1 METSFSLRLFYEKLV
16 KDFYFTLITTTI
28 NNAAQKEEQKKADK
42 KEIELAN
49 DTQINEIKMLAD
61 CIIVIEKISK
71 LKINFPII
79 YDKSLN
85 YLKEIK
91 AYFSK
96 KNKKDEFPDEIN
108 EHNIY
113 RGYGFLW
120 GINFLSM
127 KAKLE
132 DISLFNYKN
141 YENFAKFLEVYGNSK
156 NLSKNYNKNFKNSQ
170 EEFKD
175 KEINVKSVSGWI
187 EKLDNKKL
195 IPMTKKPKK
204 KIKKIKKQN
213 CDEDI
218 KVENEIINKEDNE
231 KENNN
236 TKEAPQ
242 NQTELNQNNI
252 NNIQISSNNNN
263 IIEISNNNAQQK
275 SEIQEDLDMN
285 NKENKINNN
294 DEKINTDEIGK
305 IDNLKIDSEI
315 TKEESSDKSQK
326 EESDMTNVQKNNN
339 IIISNEIIDKD
350 APKVKK
356 DTENKDSGQIQELY
370 KIIDKL
376 TQEVRSNHKEL
387 TERIN
392 RLEENQLL
400 LYNQISLYQ
409 SSRDI
414 FKSIYYYY
422 FKYLDFAEAH
432 LTMFDKLK
440 KIISFLQETDENK
453 SNSNTENVLTKEKK
467 ITLIKYFKFHFFISR
482 LCNKIIHRNFN
493 ENKKKIIEEKKLEG
507 LLPLIQNLDFIQ
519 CFDSLKFFIEN
530 GTKNQQMKEA
540 LKFVYENHYKN
551 DSELE
556 EIKDEK
562 GDAFVVDENDDFNFV
577 ISKKDVEDA
586 LEYFKSLV
594 VLKKPFIDMC
604 NNKLWGKEEL

>member
-1 METSFSLRLFYEKLV
+1 METSFSLRLFYKKLV
-16 KDFYFTLITTTI
+16 KDFYFTLISSTI

-49 DTQINEIKMLAD
+49 DTQINEIKMLTD
-61 CIIVIEKISK
+61 CIIVIEKIDS
-71 LKINFPII
+71 LKNNFRII

-96 KNKKDEFPDEIN
+96 ENNGETK
-108 EHNIY
+108 EHDIY
-113 RGYGFLW
+113 RAYGFLW

-156 NLSKNYNKNFKNSQ
+156 NLSKNYNKNFQ

-187 EKLDNKKL
+187 EILDNKKL

-204 KIKKIKKQN
+204 KTKKIKKQN

-218 KVENEIINKEDNE
+218 KAENEIINKKNNE
-231 KENNN
+231 KENIN
-236 TKEAPQ
+236 TKDAPQ
-242 NQTELNQNNI
+242 NQKELNQNNI
-252 NNIQISSNNNN
+252 NNIQTSSNNVN

-275 SEIQEDLDMN
+275 SEIQEDLDIN
-285 NKENKINNN
+285 NKENKISNN
-294 DEKINTDEIGK
+294 DEKINTDGIGK

-315 TKEESSDKSQK
+315 TKEESSDKSRE
-326 EESDMTNVQKNNN
+326 EESGVANTQNNN
-339 IIISNEIIDKD
+339 IIISDEI
-350 APKVKK
+350 AQKVKK
-356 DTENKDSGQIQELY
+356 DTENKDSGKNQELY

-376 TQEVRSNHKEL
+376 TQKVDFLCAYKEESE
-387 TERIN
+387 ERIN
-392 RLEENQLL
+392 RLEKNQLL

-432 LTMFDKLK
+432 LTNFDKLK
-440 KIISFLQETDENK
+440 KIIHFLQGTDDNK
-453 SNSNTENVLTKEKK
+453 SNIKTENVLTKEKK

-482 LCNKIIHRNFN
+482 LCNKILHRNFN
-493 ENKKKIIEEKKLEG
+493 ESQKKIIEEKKIED
-507 LLPLIQNLDFIQ
+507 LLPLIPNLDFIQ

-551 DSELE
+551 DSKLE

-562 GDAFVVDENDDFNFV
+562 GDAFVVDENGDFNFV
-577 ISKKDVEDA
+577 ISGKDIEDA
-586 LEYFKSLV
+586 KKYFQSLI
-594 VLKKPFIDMC
+594 VLKEPFIDMC
-604 NNKLWGKEEL
+604 NKKLWDLEEQ

>member
-1 METSFSLRLFYEKLV
+1 METSFSLRLFYKKLV
-16 KDFYFTLITTTI
+16 KDFYFTLISSTI

-49 DTQINEIKMLAD
+49 DTKINEIEMLTD
-61 CIIVIEKISK
+61 CITVIEKIDS
-71 LKINFPII
+71 LKNNFRII

-96 KNKKDEFPDEIN
+96 ENNGETN
-108 EHNIY
+108 EHDIY

-127 KAKLE
+127 KAKLV

-156 NLSKNYNKNFKNSQ
+156 NLSKNYNKNFKNFQ

-175 KEINVKSVSGWI
+175 KKINVKSVSGWI
-187 EKLDNKKL
+187 EKLDKKNL

-218 KVENEIINKEDNE
+218 KAENEIINKKNNE
-231 KENNN
+231 KENIN
-236 TKEAPQ
+236 TKDAPQ
-242 NQTELNQNNI
+242 NQKELNQNNI
-252 NNIQISSNNNN
+252 NNIQTSSNNVN

-275 SEIQEDLDMN
+275 SEIQEDLDIN

-315 TKEESSDKSQK
+315 TKEESSDKSRE
-326 EESDMTNVQKNNN
+326 EESGVANTQNNN
-339 IIISNEIIDKD
+339 IIISDEI

-392 RLEENQLL
+392 RLEKNQLL

-432 LTMFDKLK
+432 LTKFDKLK
-440 KIISFLQETDENK
+440 KIISFLQETYENK

-482 LCNKIIHRNFN
+482 LCNKIIHRNFS
-493 ENKKKIIEEKKLEG
+493 ESQKKIIEEKKIED
-507 LLPLIQNLDFIQ
+507 LLPLIPNLDFIQ

-551 DSELE
+551 DSKLE

-562 GDAFVVDENDDFNFV
+562 GDAFVVDENGDFNFV
-577 ISKKDVEDA
+577 ISGKDIDDAKK
-586 LEYFKSLV
+586 YFQSLI
-594 VLKKPFIDMC
+594 VLKEPFIDMC
-604 NNKLWGKEEL
+604 NKKLWDLEEQ

>member
-1 METSFSLRLFYEKLV
+1 METSFSLRLFYKKLV
-16 KDFYFTLITTTI
+16 KDFYFTLISSTI

-49 DTQINEIKMLAD
+49 DTKINEIEMLRD
-61 CIIVIEKISK
+61 CIIVIEKIDS
-71 LKINFPII
+71 LKNNFRII

-96 KNKKDEFPDEIN
+96 ENNGETK
-108 EHNIY
+108 EHDIY

-156 NLSKNYNKNFKNSQ
+156 NLSKNYNKNFQ

-187 EKLDNKKL
+187 EILDNKKL

-204 KIKKIKKQN
+204 KTKKIKKQN

-218 KVENEIINKEDNE
+218 KAENEIINKKNNE
-231 KENNN
+231 KENIN
-236 TKEAPQ
+236 TKDAPQ
-242 NQTELNQNNI
+242 NQKELNQNNI
-252 NNIQISSNNNN
+252 NNIQTSSNNVN

-275 SEIQEDLDMN
+275 SEIQEDLDIN

-315 TKEESSDKSQK
+315 TKEESSDISQK
-326 EESDMTNVQKNNN
+326 EESGVANTQNNN
-339 IIISNEIIDKD
+339 IIISDEI
-350 APKVKK
+350 AQKVKK
-356 DTENKDSGQIQELY
+356 DTENKDSGKNQELY

-376 TQEVRSNHKEL
+376 TQKVDFLCAYKEESE
-387 TERIN
+387 ERIN
-392 RLEENQLL
+392 RLEKNQLL

-440 KIISFLQETDENK
+440 KIISFLSKTDEKK

-467 ITLIKYFKFHFFISR
+467 ITLLKYFKFHFFISR
-482 LCNKIIHRNFN
+482 LCNKIIHQNFS
-493 ENKKKIIEEKKLEG
+493 ESQKKIIEEKKIED
-507 LLPLIQNLDFIQ
+507 LLPLIPNLDFIQ

-551 DSELE
+551 DSKLE

-562 GDAFVVDENDDFNFV
+562 GDAFVVDENGDFNFV
-577 ISKKDVEDA
+577 ISGKDIEDA
-586 LEYFKSLV
+586 KKYFQSLI
-594 VLKKPFIDMC
+594 VLKEPFIDMC
-604 NNKLWGKEEL
+604 NKKLWDLEEQ

>member
-16 KDFYFTLITTTI
+16 KDFYFTLISSTI

-49 DTQINEIKMLAD
+49 DTKINEIKMLTD
-61 CIIVIEKISK
+61 CIIVIEKIDS
-71 LKINFPII
+71 LKNNFRII

-85 YLKEIK
+85 YLKEIN

-96 KNKKDEFPDEIN
+96 ENNGETK
-108 EHNIY
+108 EHDIY
-113 RGYGFLW
+113 RAYGFLW

-156 NLSKNYNKNFKNSQ
+156 NLSKNYNKNFQ

-187 EKLDNKKL
+187 EILDNKKL

-204 KIKKIKKQN
+204 KTKKIKKQN

-218 KVENEIINKEDNE
+218 KAENEIINKKDNE

-275 SEIQEDLDMN
+275 STEDLDIN

-315 TKEESSDKSQK
+315 TKEESSDISQK

-432 LTMFDKLK
+432 LTKFDKLK
-440 KIISFLQETDENK
+440 KIISFLQETYENK

-467 ITLIKYFKFHFFISR
+467 ITLLKYFKFHFFISR
-482 LCNKIIHRNFN
+482 LCNKIIHRNFS
-493 ENKKKIIEEKKLEG
+493 ESQKKIIEEKKIED
-507 LLPLIQNLDFIQ
+507 LLPLIPNLDFIQ

-551 DSELE
+551 DSKLE

-562 GDAFVVDENDDFNFV
+562 GDAFVVDENGDFNFV
-577 ISKKDVEDA
+577 ISGKDIEDA
-586 LEYFKSLV
+586 KKYFQSLI
-594 VLKKPFIDMC
+594 VLKEPFIDMC
-604 NNKLWGKEEL
+604 NKKLWDLEEQ

>member
-49 DTQINEIKMLAD
+49 DTQINEIKMLTD
-61 CIIVIEKISK
+61 CIIVIEKIDS
-71 LKINFPII
+71 LKNNFRII

-85 YLKEIK
+85 YLKEIN

-96 KNKKDEFPDEIN
+96 ENNGETK
-108 EHNIY
+108 EHDIY
-113 RGYGFLW
+113 RAYGFLW

-127 KAKLE
+127 KAKLV

-156 NLSKNYNKNFKNSQ
+156 NLSKNYNKNFQ

-187 EKLDNKKL
+187 EILDNKKL

-204 KIKKIKKQN
+204 KTKKIKKQN

-218 KVENEIINKEDNE
+218 NVENEIVNTKDNE
-231 KENNN
+231 KENIN
-236 TKEAPQ
+236 TKDAPQ
-242 NQTELNQNNI
+242 NQKELNQNNI
-252 NNIQISSNNNN
+252 NNIQTSSNNVN

-275 SEIQEDLDMN
+275 STEDLDIN

-432 LTMFDKLK
+432 LTNFDKLK
-440 KIISFLQETDENK
+440 KIIHFLEGTDDNK
-453 SNSNTENVLTKEKK
+453 SNIKTENVLTKEKK

-482 LCNKIIHRNFN
+482 LCNKILHRNFN
-493 ENKKKIIEEKKLEG
+493 ESQKKIIEEKKIED
-507 LLPLIQNLDFIQ
+507 LLPLIPNLDFIQ

-562 GDAFVVDENDDFNFV
+562 GDAFVVDENGDFNFV
-577 ISKKDVEDA
+577 ISGKDIEDA
-586 LEYFKSLV
+586 KKYFQSLI
-594 VLKKPFIDMC
+594 VLKEPFIDMC
-604 NNKLWGKEEL
+604 NKKLWDLEEQ

>member
-16 KDFYFTLITTTI
+16 KDFYFTLISSTI
-28 NNAAQKEEQKKADK
+28 NNASQKKEQKKADK

-49 DTQINEIKMLAD
+49 DTKINEIKMLTD
-61 CIIVIEKISK
+61 CIIVIEKIDS
-71 LKINFPII
+71 LKNNFRII

-96 KNKKDEFPDEIN
+96 ENNGETK
-108 EHNIY
+108 EHDIY
-113 RGYGFLW
+113 RAYGFLW

-156 NLSKNYNKNFKNSQ
+156 NLSKNYNKNFQ

-187 EKLDNKKL
+187 EILDNKKL

-204 KIKKIKKQN
+204 KTKKIKKQN

-218 KVENEIINKEDNE
+218 KAENEIINKKNNE
-231 KENNN
+231 KENIN
-236 TKEAPQ
+236 TKDAPQ
-242 NQTELNQNNI
+242 NQKELNQNNI
-252 NNIQISSNNNN
+252 NNIQTSSNNVN

-275 SEIQEDLDMN
+275 SEIQEDLDIN

-315 TKEESSDKSQK
+315 TKEESSDKSRE
-326 EESDMTNVQKNNN
+326 EESGVANTQNNN
-339 IIISNEIIDKD
+339 IIISDEI
-350 APKVKK
+350 AQKVKK
-356 DTENKDSGQIQELY
+356 DTENKDSGKNQELY

-376 TQEVRSNHKEL
+376 TQKVDFLCAYKEESE
-387 TERIN
+387 ERIN
-392 RLEENQLL
+392 RLEKNQLL

-440 KIISFLQETDENK
+440 KIISFLSKTDEKK

-467 ITLIKYFKFHFFISR
+467 ITLLKYFKFHFFISR
-482 LCNKIIHRNFN
+482 LCNKIIHRNFS
-493 ENKKKIIEEKKLEG
+493 ESQKKIIEEKKIED
-507 LLPLIQNLDFIQ
+507 LLPLIPNLDFIQ

-551 DSELE
+551 DSKLE

-562 GDAFVVDENDDFNFV
+562 GDAFVVDENGDFNFV
-577 ISKKDVEDA
+577 ISGKDIEDA
-586 LEYFKSLV
+586 KKYFQSLI
-594 VLKKPFIDMC
+594 VLKEPFIDMC
-604 NNKLWGKEEL
+604 NKKLWDLEEQ

>member
-1 METSFSLRLFYEKLV
+1 METSFSLQLFYEKLV
-16 KDFYFTLITTTI
+16 KDFYFTLISSTI

-49 DTQINEIKMLAD
+49 DTQINEIKMLTD
-61 CIIVIEKISK
+61 CIIVIEKIDS
-71 LKINFPII
+71 LKNNFRII

-96 KNKKDEFPDEIN
+96 ENNGETK
-108 EHNIY
+108 EHDIY

-187 EKLDNKKL
+187 EILDNKKL

-204 KIKKIKKQN
+204 KTKKIKKQN

-218 KVENEIINKEDNE
+218 KAENEIINKKDNE

-275 SEIQEDLDMN
+275 SEIQEDLDIN

-326 EESDMTNVQKNNN
+326 EESDMTNAQNNN
-339 IIISNEIIDKD
+339 IIISNEI

-422 FKYLDFAEAH
+422 FKYLYFAEAH

-440 KIISFLQETDENK
+440 KIISFLSETDENK
-453 SNSNTENVLTKEKK
+453 SNSNTEKDLTKEKK
-467 ITLIKYFKFHFFISR
+467 MTLIKYFKFHFFISR

-493 ENKKKIIEEKKLEG
+493 ESQKKIIEEKKMED
-507 LLPLIQNLDFIQ
+507 LLPLIPNIDFIQ

-530 GTKNQQMKEA
+530 GTKNEQMKEA

-556 EIKDEK
+556 EIKDER
-562 GDAFVVDENDDFNFV
+562 GDAFVVDDNGDFNFV
-577 ISKKDVEDA
+577 ICKKDVEDA
-586 LEYFKSLV
+586 LEYFKSLI
-594 VLKKPFIDMC
+594 LFNKSFIDMC
-604 NNKLWGKEEL
+604 NKKLWGKEEL

>member
-16 KDFYFTLITTTI
+16 KDFYFTLISSTI

-49 DTQINEIKMLAD
+49 DTQINEIKMLTD
-61 CIIVIEKISK
+61 CIIVIEKIDS
-71 LKINFPII
+71 LKNNFRII

-96 KNKKDEFPDEIN
+96 ENNGETK
-108 EHNIY
+108 EHDIY
-113 RGYGFLW
+113 RAYGFLW

-156 NLSKNYNKNFKNSQ
+156 NLSKNYNKNFKNFQ

-187 EKLDNKKL
+187 EILDNKKL

-204 KIKKIKKQN
+204 KTKKIKKQN

-218 KVENEIINKEDNE
+218 KAENEIINKKNNE
-231 KENNN
+231 KENIN
-236 TKEAPQ
+236 TKDAPQ
-242 NQTELNQNNI
+242 NQKELNQNNI
-252 NNIQISSNNNN
+252 NNIQTSSNNVN

-275 SEIQEDLDMN
+275 SEIQEDLDIN

-315 TKEESSDKSQK
+315 TKEESSDKSRE
-326 EESDMTNVQKNNN
+326 EESGVANTQNNN
-339 IIISNEIIDKD
+339 IIISDEI
-350 APKVKK
+350 AQKVKK
-356 DTENKDSGQIQELY
+356 DTENKDSGKNQELY

-376 TQEVRSNHKEL
+376 TQKVDFLCAYKEESE
-387 TERIN
+387 ERIN
-392 RLEENQLL
+392 RLEKNQLL

-432 LTMFDKLK
+432 LTNFDKLK
-440 KIISFLQETDENK
+440 KIIHFLQGTDDNK
-453 SNSNTENVLTKEKK
+453 SNIKTENVLTKEKK

-482 LCNKIIHRNFN
+482 LCNKILHRNFN
-493 ENKKKIIEEKKLEG
+493 ESQKKIIEEKKIED
-507 LLPLIQNLDFIQ
+507 LLPLIPNLDFIQ

-551 DSELE
+551 DSKLE

-562 GDAFVVDENDDFNFV
+562 GDAFVVDENGDFNFV
-577 ISKKDVEDA
+577 ISGKDIEDA
-586 LEYFKSLV
+586 KKYFQSLI
-594 VLKKPFIDMC
+594 VLKEPFIDMC
-604 NNKLWGKEEL
+604 NKKLWDLEEQ

>member
-16 KDFYFTLITTTI
+16 KDFYFTLISSTI

-49 DTQINEIKMLAD
+49 DTQINEIKMLTD
-61 CIIVIEKISK
+61 CIIVIEKIDS
-71 LKINFPII
+71 LKNNFRII

-96 KNKKDEFPDEIN
+96 ENNGETK
-108 EHNIY
+108 EHDIY
-113 RGYGFLW
+113 RAYGFLW

-127 KAKLE
+127 KDKLV

-156 NLSKNYNKNFKNSQ
+156 NLSKNYNKNFQ

-187 EKLDNKKL
+187 EILDNKKL

-204 KIKKIKKQN
+204 KTKKIKKQN

-218 KVENEIINKEDNE
+218 KAENEIINKKNNE
-231 KENNN
+231 KENIN
-236 TKEAPQ
+236 TKDAPQ
-242 NQTELNQNNI
+242 NQKELNQNNI
-252 NNIQISSNNNN
+252 NNIQTSSNNVN

-275 SEIQEDLDMN
+275 STEDLDIN

-315 TKEESSDKSQK
+315 TKEESSDISQK

-432 LTMFDKLK
+432 LTKFDKLK
-440 KIISFLQETDENK
+440 KIISFLQETYENK
-453 SNSNTENVLTKEKK
+453 SNLNTEKDLTKEKK

-493 ENKKKIIEEKKLEG
+493 ENQKKIIEEKKLEG
-507 LLPLIQNLDFIQ
+507 LLPLTQNLDFIQ

-562 GDAFVVDENDDFNFV
+562 GDAFVLDENGDFNFV

>member
-16 KDFYFTLITTTI
+16 KDFYFTLIITTI

-49 DTQINEIKMLAD
+49 DTKINEIEMLRD
-61 CIIVIEKISK
+61 CIIVIEKIDS
-71 LKINFPII
+71 LKNNFRII

-96 KNKKDEFPDEIN
+96 ENNGETK
-108 EHNIY
+108 EHDIY
-113 RGYGFLW
+113 RAYGFLW

-127 KAKLE
+127 KAKLV

-156 NLSKNYNKNFKNSQ
+156 NLSKNYNKNFQ

-187 EKLDNKKL
+187 EILDNKKL

-204 KIKKIKKQN
+204 KTKKIKKQN

-218 KVENEIINKEDNE
+218 KAENEIINKKNNE
-231 KENNN
+231 KENIN
-236 TKEAPQ
+236 TKDAPQ
-242 NQTELNQNNI
+242 NQKELNQNNI
-252 NNIQISSNNNN
+252 NNIQTSSNNVN

-275 SEIQEDLDMN
+275 STEDLDIN

-315 TKEESSDKSQK
+315 TKEESSDISQK
-326 EESDMTNVQKNNN
+326 EENDMTNVQKNNN

-432 LTMFDKLK
+432 LTNFDKLK
-440 KIISFLQETDENK
+440 KIIHFLEGTDDNK
-453 SNSNTENVLTKEKK
+453 SNIKTENVLTKEKK

-482 LCNKIIHRNFN
+482 LCNKILHRNFN
-493 ENKKKIIEEKKLEG
+493 ESQKKIIEEKKIED
-507 LLPLIQNLDFIQ
+507 LLPLIPNLDFIQ

-562 GDAFVVDENDDFNFV
+562 GDAFVVDENGDFNFV
-577 ISKKDVEDA
+577 ISGKDIEDA
-586 LEYFKSLV
+586 KKYFQSLI
-594 VLKKPFIDMC
+594 VLKEPFIDMC
-604 NNKLWGKEEL
+604 NKKLWDLEEQ

>member
-49 DTQINEIKMLAD
+49 DTQINEIKMLTD
-61 CIIVIEKISK
+61 CIIVIEKIDS
-71 LKINFPII
+71 LKNNFRII

-96 KNKKDEFPDEIN
+96 ENNGETK
-108 EHNIY
+108 EHDIY
-113 RGYGFLW
+113 RAYGFLW

-156 NLSKNYNKNFKNSQ
+156 NLSKNYNKNFQ

-187 EKLDNKKL
+187 EILDNKKL

-204 KIKKIKKQN
+204 KTKKIKKQN

-218 KVENEIINKEDNE
+218 KAENEIINKKNNE
-231 KENNN
+231 KENIN
-236 TKEAPQ
+236 TKDAPQ
-242 NQTELNQNNI
+242 NQKELNQNNI
-252 NNIQISSNNNN
+252 NNIQTSSNNVN

-275 SEIQEDLDMN
+275 SEIQEDLDIN

-315 TKEESSDKSQK
+315 TKEESSDKSLE
-326 EESDMTNVQKNNN
+326 EESGVANTQNNN
-339 IIISNEIIDKD
+339 IIISDEI
-350 APKVKK
+350 AQKVKK
-356 DTENKDSGQIQELY
+356 DTENKDSGKNQELY

-376 TQEVRSNHKEL
+376 TQKVDFLCAYKEESE
-387 TERIN
+387 ERIN
-392 RLEENQLL
+392 RLEKNQLL

-440 KIISFLQETDENK
+440 KIISFLSETDENK
-453 SNSNTENVLTKEKK
+453 SNSNTENALIKEKK
-467 ITLIKYFKFHFFISR
+467 IILIKYFKFHFFISR
-482 LCNKIIHRNFN
+482 LCNKILHRNFN
-493 ENKKKIIEEKKLEG
+493 ESQKKIIEEKKIED
-507 LLPLIQNLDFIQ
+507 LLKLTPNLDFIQ

-562 GDAFVVDENDDFNFV
+562 GDAFVLDENGDFNFV
-577 ISKKDVEDA
+577 ICKKDVEDA
-586 LEYFKSLV
+586 LEYFKSLKV
-594 VLKKPFIDMC
+594 INKPFIVMC
-604 NNKLWGKEEL
+604 NKKLWGKEEL

>member
-16 KDFYFTLITTTI
+16 KDFYFTLISSTI

-49 DTQINEIKMLAD
+49 DTKINEIEMLRD
-61 CIIVIEKISK
+61 CIIVIEKIDS
-71 LKINFPII
+71 LKNNFRII

-96 KNKKDEFPDEIN
+96 ENNGETK
-108 EHNIY
+108 EHDIY
-113 RGYGFLW
+113 RAYGFLW

-156 NLSKNYNKNFKNSQ
+156 NLSKNYNKNFQ

-187 EKLDNKKL
+187 EILDNKKL

-204 KIKKIKKQN
+204 KTKKIKKQK

-218 KVENEIINKEDNE
+218 KVENEIVNTKDNE

-242 NQTELNQNNI
+242 NQKELNQNNI
-252 NNIQISSNNNN
+252 NNIQTSSNNVN

-275 SEIQEDLDMN
+275 STEDLDIN

-305 IDNLKIDSEI
+305 IDKLKIDSEI
-315 TKEESSDKSQK
+315 TKEESSDISQK

-432 LTMFDKLK
+432 LTNFDKLK
-440 KIISFLQETDENK
+440 KIIHFLEGTDDNK
-453 SNSNTENVLTKEKK
+453 SNIKTENVLTKEKK

-482 LCNKIIHRNFN
+482 LCNKILHRNFN
-493 ENKKKIIEEKKLEG
+493 ESQKKIIEEKKIED
-507 LLPLIQNLDFIQ
+507 LLPLIPNLDFIQ

-551 DSELE
+551 DSKLE

-562 GDAFVVDENDDFNFV
+562 GDAFVVDENGDFNFV
-577 ISKKDVEDA
+577 ISGKDIEDA
-586 LEYFKSLV
+586 KNYFQSLI
-594 VLKKPFIDMC
+594 VLKEPFIDMC
-604 NNKLWGKEEL
+604 NKKLWDLEEQ

>member
-16 KDFYFTLITTTI
+16 KDFYFTLISSTI

-49 DTQINEIKMLAD
+49 DTKINEIEMLRD
-61 CIIVIEKISK
+61 CIIVIEKIDS
-71 LKINFPII
+71 LKNNFRII

-96 KNKKDEFPDEIN
+96 ENNGETK
-108 EHNIY
+108 EHDIY
-113 RGYGFLW
+113 RAYGFLW

-156 NLSKNYNKNFKNSQ
+156 NLSKNYNKNFQ

-187 EKLDNKKL
+187 EILDNKKL

-204 KIKKIKKQN
+204 KTKKIKKQS
-213 CDEDI
+213 DEDI
-218 KVENEIINKEDNE
+218 KAENEIINKKNNE

-275 SEIQEDLDMN
+275 SEIQEDLDIN

-315 TKEESSDKSQK
+315 TKEESSDKSRE
-326 EESDMTNVQKNNN
+326 EESGVANTQNNN
-339 IIISNEIIDKD
+339 IIISDEI
-350 APKVKK
+350 AQKVKK
-356 DTENKDSGQIQELY
+356 DTENKDSGKNQELY

-376 TQEVRSNHKEL
+376 TQKVRSNHKEL

-432 LTMFDKLK
+432 LTNFDKLK
-440 KIISFLQETDENK
+440 KIIHFLEGTDDNK
-453 SNSNTENVLTKEKK
+453 SNIKTENVLTKEKK

-482 LCNKIIHRNFN
+482 LCNKILHRNLN
-493 ENKKKIIEEKKLEG
+493 ESQKKIIEEKKIED
-507 LLPLIQNLDFIQ
+507 LLPLIPNLDFIQ

-551 DSELE
+551 DSKLE

-562 GDAFVVDENDDFNFV
+562 GDAFVVDENGDFNFV
-577 ISKKDVEDA
+577 ISGKDIEDA
-586 LEYFKSLV
+586 KKYFQSLI
-594 VLKKPFIDMC
+594 VLKEPFIDMC
-604 NNKLWGKEEL
+604 NKKLWDLEEQ

>member
-49 DTQINEIKMLAD
+49 DTQINEIKMLTD
-61 CIIVIEKISK
+61 CIIVIEKIDS
-71 LKINFPII
+71 LKNNFRII

-96 KNKKDEFPDEIN
+96 ENNGETK
-108 EHNIY
+108 EHDIY
-113 RGYGFLW
+113 RAYGFLW

-156 NLSKNYNKNFKNSQ
+156 NLSKNYNKNFQ

-187 EKLDNKKL
+187 EILDNKKL

-204 KIKKIKKQN
+204 KTKKIKKQS
-213 CDEDI
+213 DEDI
-218 KVENEIINKEDNE
+218 KAENEIINKKNNE
-231 KENNN
+231 KENIN
-236 TKEAPQ
+236 TKDAPQ
-242 NQTELNQNNI
+242 NQKELNQNNI
-252 NNIQISSNNNN
+252 NNIQTSSNNVN

-275 SEIQEDLDMN
+275 STEDLDIN

-432 LTMFDKLK
+432 LTNFDKLK
-440 KIISFLQETDENK
+440 KIIHFLEGTDDNK
-453 SNSNTENVLTKEKK
+453 SNIKTENVLTKEKK

-482 LCNKIIHRNFN
+482 LCNKILHRNFN
-493 ENKKKIIEEKKLEG
+493 ESQKKIIEEKKIED
-507 LLPLIQNLDFIQ
+507 LLPLIPNLDFIQ

-551 DSELE
+551 DSKLE

-562 GDAFVVDENDDFNFV
+562 GDAFVVDENGDFNFV
-577 ISKKDVEDA
+577 ISGKDIEDA
-586 LEYFKSLV
+586 KNYFQSLI
-594 VLKKPFIDMC
+594 VLKEPFIDMC
-604 NNKLWGKEEL
+604 NKKLWDLEEQ

>member
-16 KDFYFTLITTTI
+16 KDFYFTLISSTI

-49 DTQINEIKMLAD
+49 DTQINEIKMLTD
-61 CIIVIEKISK
+61 CIIVIEKIDS
-71 LKINFPII
+71 LKNNFRII

-85 YLKEIK
+85 YLKEIN

-96 KNKKDEFPDEIN
+96 ENNGETK
-108 EHNIY
+108 EHDIY
-113 RGYGFLW
+113 RAYGFLW

-156 NLSKNYNKNFKNSQ
+156 NLSKNYNKNFQ

-187 EKLDNKKL
+187 EILDNKKL

-204 KIKKIKKQN
+204 KIKNKKKQN
-213 CDEDI
+213 CDED
-218 KVENEIINKEDNE
+218 KAENEIINKKNNE
-231 KENNN
+231 KENIN
-236 TKEAPQ
+236 TKDAPQ
-242 NQTELNQNNI
+242 NQKELNQNNI
-252 NNIQISSNNNN
+252 NNIQTSSNNVN

-275 SEIQEDLDMN
+275 STEDLDIN

-315 TKEESSDKSQK
+315 TKEESSDISQK

-432 LTMFDKLK
+432 LTNFDKLK
-440 KIISFLQETDENK
+440 KIIHFLQGTDDNK
-453 SNSNTENVLTKEKK
+453 SNIKTENVLTKEKK

-482 LCNKIIHRNFN
+482 LCNKILHRNFN
-493 ENKKKIIEEKKLEG
+493 ESQKKIIEEKKIED
-507 LLPLIQNLDFIQ
+507 LLPLIPNLDFIQ

-551 DSELE
+551 DSKLE

-562 GDAFVVDENDDFNFV
+562 GDAFVVDENGDFNFV
-577 ISKKDVEDA
+577 ISGKDIEDA
-586 LEYFKSLV
+586 KNYFQSLI
-594 VLKKPFIDMC
+594 VLKEPFIDMC
-604 NNKLWGKEEL
+604 NKKLWDLEEQ

>member
-49 DTQINEIKMLAD
+49 DTKINEIEMLRD
-61 CIIVIEKISK
+61 CIIVIEKIDS
-71 LKINFPII
+71 LKNNFRII

-85 YLKEIK
+85 YLKEIN

-96 KNKKDEFPDEIN
+96 ENNGETK
-108 EHNIY
+108 EHDIY
-113 RGYGFLW
+113 RAYGFLW

-156 NLSKNYNKNFKNSQ
+156 NLSKNYNKNFQ

-187 EKLDNKKL
+187 EILDNKKL

-204 KIKKIKKQN
+204 KTKKIKKQK

-218 KVENEIINKEDNE
+218 KVENEIVNTKDNE
-231 KENNN
+231 KENIN
-236 TKEAPQ
+236 TKDAPQ
-242 NQTELNQNNI
+242 NQKELNQNNI
-252 NNIQISSNNNN
+252 NNIQTSSNNVN

-275 SEIQEDLDMN
+275 SEIQEDLDIN
-285 NKENKINNN
+285 NKENKISNN
-294 DEKINTDEIGK
+294 DEKINTDGIGK

-315 TKEESSDKSQK
+315 TKEESSDISQK

-432 LTMFDKLK
+432 LTNFDKLK
-440 KIISFLQETDENK
+440 KIIHFLEGTDDNK
-453 SNSNTENVLTKEKK
+453 SNIKTENVLTKEKK

-482 LCNKIIHRNFN
+482 LCNKILHRNFN
-493 ENKKKIIEEKKLEG
+493 ESQKKIIEEKKIED
-507 LLPLIQNLDFIQ
+507 LLPLIPNLDFIQ

-551 DSELE
+551 DSKLE

-562 GDAFVVDENDDFNFV
+562 GDAFVVDENGDFNFV
-577 ISKKDVEDA
+577 ISGKDIEDA
-586 LEYFKSLV
+586 KNYFQSLI
-594 VLKKPFIDMC
+594 VLKEPFIDMC
-604 NNKLWGKEEL
+604 NKKLWDLEEQ

>member
-16 KDFYFTLITTTI
+16 KDFYFTLISSTI

-49 DTQINEIKMLAD
+49 DTQINEIKMLTD
-61 CIIVIEKISK
+61 CIIVIEKIDS
-71 LKINFPII
+71 LKNNFRII

-96 KNKKDEFPDEIN
+96 ENNGETK
-108 EHNIY
+108 EHDIY
-113 RGYGFLW
+113 RAYGFLW

-156 NLSKNYNKNFKNSQ
+156 NLSKNYNKNFQ

-187 EKLDNKKL
+187 EILDNKKL

-204 KIKKIKKQN
+204 KTKKIKKQN

-218 KVENEIINKEDNE
+218 NVENEIVNTKDNE
-231 KENNN
+231 KENIN
-236 TKEAPQ
+236 TKDAPQ
-242 NQTELNQNNI
+242 NQKELNQNNI
-252 NNIQISSNNNN
+252 NNIQTSSNNVN

-275 SEIQEDLDMN
+275 STEDLDIN

-315 TKEESSDKSQK
+315 TKEESSDISQK
-326 EESDMTNVQKNNN
+326 EESDMTNAQNNN
-339 IIISNEIIDKD
+339 IIISNEI

-432 LTMFDKLK
+432 LTNFDKLK
-440 KIISFLQETDENK
+440 KIIHFLQGTDDNK
-453 SNSNTENVLTKEKK
+453 SNIKTENVLTKEKK

-482 LCNKIIHRNFN
+482 LCNKILHRNFN
-493 ENKKKIIEEKKLEG
+493 ESQKKIIEEKKIED
-507 LLPLIQNLDFIQ
+507 LLPLIPNLDFIQ

-551 DSELE
+551 DSKLE

-562 GDAFVVDENDDFNFV
+562 GDAFVVDENGDFNFV
-577 ISKKDVEDA
+577 ISGKDIEDA
-586 LEYFKSLV
+586 KNYFQSLI
-594 VLKKPFIDMC
+594 VLKEPFIDMC
-604 NNKLWGKEEL
+604 NKKLWDLEEQ

>member
-16 KDFYFTLITTTI
+16 KDFYFTLISSTI

-49 DTQINEIKMLAD
+49 DTKINEIEMLRD
-61 CIIVIEKISK
+61 CIIVIEKIDS
-71 LKINFPII
+71 LKNNFRII

-91 AYFSK
+91 TYFSK
-96 KNKKDEFPDEIN
+96 KNNGETN
-108 EHNIY
+108 EHDIY

-156 NLSKNYNKNFKNSQ
+156 NLSKNYNKNFQ

-187 EKLDNKKL
+187 EILDNKKL

-204 KIKKIKKQN
+204 KTKKIKKQK

-218 KVENEIINKEDNE
+218 KVENEIVNTKDNE

-242 NQTELNQNNI
+242 NQKELNQNNI
-252 NNIQISSNNNN
+252 NNIQTSSNNVN

-275 SEIQEDLDMN
+275 STEDLDIN
-285 NKENKINNN
+285 NKENKISNN

-315 TKEESSDKSQK
+315 TKEESSDISQK

-432 LTMFDKLK
+432 LTNFDKLK
-440 KIISFLQETDENK
+440 KIIHFLEGTDDNK
-453 SNSNTENVLTKEKK
+453 SNIKTENVLTKEKK

-482 LCNKIIHRNFN
+482 LCNKILHRNFN
-493 ENKKKIIEEKKLEG
+493 ESQKKIIEEKKIED
-507 LLPLIQNLDFIQ
+507 LLPLIPNLDFIQ

-551 DSELE
+551 DSKLE

-562 GDAFVVDENDDFNFV
+562 GDAFVVDENGDFNFV
-577 ISKKDVEDA
+577 ISGKDIEDA
-586 LEYFKSLV
+586 KKYFQSLI
-594 VLKKPFIDMC
+594 VLKEPFIDMC
-604 NNKLWGKEEL
+604 NKKLWDLEEQ

>member
-16 KDFYFTLITTTI
+16 KDFYFTLISSTI

-49 DTQINEIKMLAD
+49 DTKINEIEMLRD
-61 CIIVIEKISK
+61 CIIVIEKIDS
-71 LKINFPII
+71 LKNNFRII

-91 AYFSK
+91 AYFSIE
-96 KNKKDEFPDEIN
+96 NNGETN
-108 EHNIY
+108 EHDIY

-156 NLSKNYNKNFKNSQ
+156 NLSKNYNKNFQ

-187 EKLDNKKL
+187 EILDKKKL
-195 IPMTKKPKK
+195 KPMTKKPKK
-204 KIKKIKKQN
+204 KIKNKKKQN
-213 CDEDI
+213 CDED
-218 KVENEIINKEDNE
+218 KAENEIINKKNNE
-231 KENNN
+231 KENIN
-236 TKEAPQ
+236 TKDAPQ
-242 NQTELNQNNI
+242 NQKELNQNNI
-252 NNIQISSNNNN
+252 NNIQTSSNNVN

-275 SEIQEDLDMN
+275 SEIQEDLDIN

-315 TKEESSDKSQK
+315 TKEESSDISQK

-432 LTMFDKLK
+432 LTNFDKLK
-440 KIISFLQETDENK
+440 KIIHFLQGTDDNK
-453 SNSNTENVLTKEKK
+453 SNIKTENVLTKEKK

-482 LCNKIIHRNFN
+482 LCNKIIHRNFS
-493 ENKKKIIEEKKLEG
+493 ESQKKIIEEKKIED
-507 LLPLIQNLDFIQ
+507 LLPLIPNLDFIQ

-551 DSELE
+551 DSKLE

-562 GDAFVVDENDDFNFV
+562 GDAFVVDENGDFNFV
-577 ISKKDVEDA
+577 ISGKDIEDA
-586 LEYFKSLV
+586 KNYFQSLI
-594 VLKKPFIDMC
+594 VLKEPFIDMC
-604 NNKLWGKEEL
+604 NKKLWDLEEQ

>member
-49 DTQINEIKMLAD
+49 DTQINEIKMLTD
-61 CIIVIEKISK
+61 CIIVIEKIDS
-71 LKINFPII
+71 LKNNFRII

-85 YLKEIK
+85 YLKEIN

-96 KNKKDEFPDEIN
+96 ENNGETK
-108 EHNIY
+108 EHDIY
-113 RGYGFLW
+113 RAYGFLW

-156 NLSKNYNKNFKNSQ
+156 NLSKNYNKNFQ

-187 EKLDNKKL
+187 EILDNKKL
-195 IPMTKKPKK
+195 IPMTKKPKNKMK
-204 KIKKIKKQN
+204 KNKKKQN
-213 CDEDI
+213 CDED
-218 KVENEIINKEDNE
+218 KAENEIINKKNNE
-231 KENNN
+231 KENIN
-236 TKEAPQ
+236 TKDAPQ
-242 NQTELNQNNI
+242 NQKELNQNNI
-252 NNIQISSNNNN
+252 NNIQTSSNNVN

-275 SEIQEDLDMN
+275 STEDLDIN

-315 TKEESSDKSQK
+315 TKEESSDISQK

-432 LTMFDKLK
+432 LTNFDKLK
-440 KIISFLQETDENK
+440 KIIHFLEGTDDNK
-453 SNSNTENVLTKEKK
+453 SNIKTENVLTKEKK

-482 LCNKIIHRNFN
+482 LCNKILHRNFN
-493 ENKKKIIEEKKLEG
+493 ESQKKIIEEKKIED
-507 LLPLIQNLDFIQ
+507 LLPLIPNLDFIQ

-562 GDAFVVDENDDFNFV
+562 GDAFVVDENGDFNFV
-577 ISKKDVEDA
+577 ISGKDIEDA
-586 LEYFKSLV
+586 KKYFQSLI
-594 VLKKPFIDMC
+594 VLKEPFIDMC
-604 NNKLWGKEEL
+604 NKKLWDLEEQ

>member
-49 DTQINEIKMLAD
+49 DTQINEIKMLTD
-61 CIIVIEKISK
+61 CIIVIEKIDS
-71 LKINFPII
+71 LKNNFRII

-85 YLKEIK
+85 YLKEIN

-96 KNKKDEFPDEIN
+96 ENNGETK
-108 EHNIY
+108 EHDIY
-113 RGYGFLW
+113 RAYGFLW

-156 NLSKNYNKNFKNSQ
+156 NLSKNYNKNFKNFQ

-187 EKLDNKKL
+187 EILDNKKL

-218 KVENEIINKEDNE
+218 KAENEIINKKNNE
-231 KENNN
+231 KENIN

-275 SEIQEDLDMN
+275 STEDLDIN

-315 TKEESSDKSQK
+315 TKEESSDISQK

-392 RLEENQLL
+392 RLEKNQLL

-432 LTMFDKLK
+432 LTNFDKLK
-440 KIISFLQETDENK
+440 KIIHFLQGTDDNK
-453 SNSNTENVLTKEKK
+453 SNIKTENVLTKEKK

-482 LCNKIIHRNFN
+482 LCNKILHRNFN
-493 ENKKKIIEEKKLEG
+493 ESQKKIIEEKKIED
-507 LLPLIQNLDFIQ
+507 LLPLIPNLDFIQ

-551 DSELE
+551 DSKLE

-562 GDAFVVDENDDFNFV
+562 GDAFVVDENGDFNFV
-577 ISKKDVEDA
+577 ISGKDIEDA
-586 LEYFKSLV
+586 KKYFQSLI
-594 VLKKPFIDMC
+594 VLKEPFIDMC
-604 NNKLWGKEEL
+604 NKKLWDLEEQ

>member
-16 KDFYFTLITTTI
+16 KDFYFTLISSTI

-49 DTQINEIKMLAD
+49 DTQINEIKMLTD
-61 CIIVIEKISK
+61 CIIVIEKIDS
-71 LKINFPII
+71 LKNNFRII

-96 KNKKDEFPDEIN
+96 ENNGETK
-108 EHNIY
+108 EHDIY
-113 RGYGFLW
+113 RAYGFLW

-156 NLSKNYNKNFKNSQ
+156 NLSKNYNKNFQ

-187 EKLDNKKL
+187 EILDNKKL

-204 KIKKIKKQN
+204 KTKKIKKQN

-218 KVENEIINKEDNE
+218 NVENEIVNTKDNE
-231 KENNN
+231 KENIN
-236 TKEAPQ
+236 TKDAPQ
-242 NQTELNQNNI
+242 NQKELNQNNI
-252 NNIQISSNNNN
+252 NNIQTSSNNVN

-275 SEIQEDLDMN
+275 STEDLDIN

-315 TKEESSDKSQK
+315 TKEESSDISQK

-432 LTMFDKLK
+432 LTNFDKLK
-440 KIISFLQETDENK
+440 KIIHFLEGTDDNK
-453 SNSNTENVLTKEKK
+453 SNIKTENVLTKEKK

-482 LCNKIIHRNFN
+482 LCNKILHRNFN
-493 ENKKKIIEEKKLEG
+493 ESQKKIIEEKKIED
-507 LLPLIQNLDFIQ
+507 LLPLIPNLDFIQ

-551 DSELE
+551 DSKLE

-562 GDAFVVDENDDFNFV
+562 GDAFVVDENGDFNFV
-577 ISKKDVEDA
+577 ISGKDIEDA
-586 LEYFKSLV
+586 KNYFQSLI
-594 VLKKPFIDMC
+594 VLKEPFIDMC
-604 NNKLWGKEEL
+604 NKKLWDLEEQ

>member
-49 DTQINEIKMLAD
+49 DTKINEIEMLRD
-61 CIIVIEKISK
+61 CIIVIEKIDS
-71 LKINFPII
+71 LKNNFRII

-96 KNKKDEFPDEIN
+96 ENNGETK
-108 EHNIY
+108 EHDIY
-113 RGYGFLW
+113 RAYGFLW

-156 NLSKNYNKNFKNSQ
+156 NLSKNYNKNFQ

-187 EKLDNKKL
+187 EILDNKKL

-204 KIKKIKKQN
+204 KTKKIKKQN

-218 KVENEIINKEDNE
+218 NVENEIVNTKDNE
-231 KENNN
+231 KENIN
-236 TKEAPQ
+236 TKDAPQ
-242 NQTELNQNNI
+242 NQKELNQNNI
-252 NNIQISSNNNN
+252 NNIQTSSNNVN

-275 SEIQEDLDMN
+275 STEDLDIN

-294 DEKINTDEIGK
+294 DEKINTNEIGK

-315 TKEESSDKSQK
+315 TKEESSDISQK

-432 LTMFDKLK
+432 LTNFDKLK
-440 KIISFLQETDENK
+440 KIIHFLEGTDDNK
-453 SNSNTENVLTKEKK
+453 SNIKTENVLTKEKK

-482 LCNKIIHRNFN
+482 LCNKILHRNFN
-493 ENKKKIIEEKKLEG
+493 ESQKKIIEEKKIED
-507 LLPLIQNLDFIQ
+507 LLPLIPNLDFIQ

-551 DSELE
+551 DSKLE

-562 GDAFVVDENDDFNFV
+562 GDAFVVDENGDFNFV
-577 ISKKDVEDA
+577 ISGKDIEDA
-586 LEYFKSLV
+586 KNYFQSLI
-594 VLKKPFIDMC
+594 VLKEPFIDMC
-604 NNKLWGKEEL
+604 NKKLWDLEEQ

>member
-16 KDFYFTLITTTI
+16 KDFYFTLISSTI

-49 DTQINEIKMLAD
+49 DTQINEIKMLTD
-61 CIIVIEKISK
+61 CIIVIEKIDS
-71 LKINFPII
+71 LKNNFRII

-85 YLKEIK
+85 YLKEIN

-96 KNKKDEFPDEIN
+96 ENNGETK
-108 EHNIY
+108 EHDIY
-113 RGYGFLW
+113 RAYGFLW

-156 NLSKNYNKNFKNSQ
+156 NLSKNYNKNFQ

-187 EKLDNKKL
+187 EILDNKKL

-204 KIKKIKKQN
+204 KIKNKKKQN
-213 CDEDI
+213 CDED
-218 KVENEIINKEDNE
+218 KAENEIINKKNNE
-231 KENNN
+231 KENIN
-236 TKEAPQ
+236 TKDAPQ
-242 NQTELNQNNI
+242 NQKELNQNNI
-252 NNIQISSNNNN
+252 NNIQTSSNNVN

-275 SEIQEDLDMN
+275 STEDLDIN

-315 TKEESSDKSQK
+315 TKEESSDISQK

-432 LTMFDKLK
+432 LTNFDKLK
-440 KIISFLQETDENK
+440 KIIHFLEGTDDNK
-453 SNSNTENVLTKEKK
+453 SNIKTENVLTKEKK

-482 LCNKIIHRNFN
+482 LCNKILHRNFN
-493 ENKKKIIEEKKLEG
+493 ESQKKIIEEKKIED
-507 LLPLIQNLDFIQ
+507 LLPLIPNLDFIQ

-551 DSELE
+551 DSKLE

-562 GDAFVVDENDDFNFV
+562 GDAFVVDENGDFNFV
-577 ISKKDVEDA
+577 ISGKDIEDA
-586 LEYFKSLV
+586 KNYFQSLI
-594 VLKKPFIDMC
+594 VLKEPFIDMC
-604 NNKLWGKEEL
+604 NKKLWDLEEQ

>member
-16 KDFYFTLITTTI
+16 KDFYFTLISSTI

-49 DTQINEIKMLAD
+49 DTKINEIKMLTD
-61 CIIVIEKISK
+61 CIIVIEKIDS
-71 LKINFPII
+71 LKNNFRII

-85 YLKEIK
+85 YLKEIN

-96 KNKKDEFPDEIN
+96 ENNGETK
-108 EHNIY
+108 EHDIY
-113 RGYGFLW
+113 RAYGFLW

-156 NLSKNYNKNFKNSQ
+156 NLSKNYNKNFQ

-187 EKLDNKKL
+187 EILDNKKL

-204 KIKKIKKQN
+204 KTKKIKKKN

-218 KVENEIINKEDNE
+218 KDENEIINKKNNE
-231 KENNN
+231 KENIN
-236 TKEAPQ
+236 TKDAPQ
-242 NQTELNQNNI
+242 NQKELNQNNI
-252 NNIQISSNNNN
+252 NNIQTSSNNVN

-275 SEIQEDLDMN
+275 STEDLDIN

-432 LTMFDKLK
+432 LTNFDKLK
-440 KIISFLQETDENK
+440 KIIHFLEGTDDNK
-453 SNSNTENVLTKEKK
+453 SNIKTENVLTKEKK

-482 LCNKIIHRNFN
+482 LCNKILHRNFN
-493 ENKKKIIEEKKLEG
+493 ESQKKIIEEKKIED
-507 LLPLIQNLDFIQ
+507 LLKLTPNLDFIQ

-562 GDAFVVDENDDFNFV
+562 GEAFVVDENGDFNFV
-577 ISKKDVEDA
+577 ICKKDVEDA

-604 NNKLWGKEEL
+604 NKKIWDKEEL

>member
-16 KDFYFTLITTTI
+16 KDFYFTLISSTI

-49 DTQINEIKMLAD
+49 DTKINEIEMLRD
-61 CIIVIEKISK
+61 CIIVIEKIDS
-71 LKINFPII
+71 LKNNFRII

-85 YLKEIK
+85 YLKEIN

-96 KNKKDEFPDEIN
+96 ENNGETK
-108 EHNIY
+108 EHDIY

-156 NLSKNYNKNFKNSQ
+156 NLSKNYNKNFQ

-187 EKLDNKKL
+187 EILDNKKL

-204 KIKKIKKQN
+204 KTKKIKKQN

-252 NNIQISSNNNN
+252 NNIQTSSNNVN

-275 SEIQEDLDMN
+275 STEDLDIN

-315 TKEESSDKSQK
+315 TKEESSDISQK

-432 LTMFDKLK
+432 LTKFDKLK
-440 KIISFLQETDENK
+440 KIISFLSETDENK
-453 SNSNTENVLTKEKK
+453 SNSNTEKDLTKEKK

-482 LCNKIIHRNFN
+482 LCNKIIHRNFS
-493 ENKKKIIEEKKLEG
+493 ESQKKIIEEKKIED
-507 LLPLIQNLDFIQ
+507 LLPLIPNLDFIQ

-562 GDAFVVDENDDFNFV
+562 GEAFVVDENGDFNFV
-577 ISKKDVEDA
+577 ICKKDVGDA

-604 NNKLWGKEEL
+604 NKKIWDKEEL

>member
-49 DTQINEIKMLAD
+49 DTQINEIKMLTD
-61 CIIVIEKISK
+61 CIIVIEKIDS
-71 LKINFPII
+71 LKNNFRII

-96 KNKKDEFPDEIN
+96 ENNGETK
-108 EHNIY
+108 EHDIY
-113 RGYGFLW
+113 RAYGFLW

-156 NLSKNYNKNFKNSQ
+156 NLSKNYNKNFKNLQ

-218 KVENEIINKEDNE
+218 KAENEIINKKNNE

-294 DEKINTDEIGK
+294 DEKINTNEIGK

-326 EESDMTNVQKNNN
+326 EESDMTNAQNNN
-339 IIISNEIIDKD
+339 IIISNEI

-356 DTENKDSGQIQELY
+356 DTENKDSGKNQELY
-370 KIIDKL
+370 KIIDEL

-432 LTMFDKLK
+432 LTKFDKLK
-440 KIISFLQETDENK
+440 KIISFLQETYENK
-453 SNSNTENVLTKEKK
+453 SNLNTEKDLTKEKK

-493 ENKKKIIEEKKLEG
+493 ENQKKIIEEKKLEG
-507 LLPLIQNLDFIQ
+507 LLPLTQNLDFIQ

-562 GDAFVVDENDDFNFV
+562 GEAFVVDENGDFNFV
-577 ISKKDVEDA
+577 ICKKDVEDA

>member
-49 DTQINEIKMLAD
+49 DTQINEIKMLTD
-61 CIIVIEKISK
+61 CIIVIEKIDS
-71 LKINFPII
+71 LKNNFRII

-96 KNKKDEFPDEIN
+96 ENNGETK
-108 EHNIY
+108 EHDIY
-113 RGYGFLW
+113 RAYGFLW

-156 NLSKNYNKNFKNSQ
+156 NLSKNYNKNFKNFQ

-187 EKLDNKKL
+187 EILDNKKL

-204 KIKKIKKQN
+204 KTKKIKKQN

-218 KVENEIINKEDNE
+218 KVENEIVNKKDNE
-231 KENNN
+231 KENIN
-236 TKEAPQ
+236 TKEAPH

-326 EESDMTNVQKNNN
+326 EESDMTNAQNNN
-339 IIISNEIIDKD
+339 IIISNEI

-440 KIISFLQETDENK
+440 KIISFLSETDENK
-453 SNSNTENVLTKEKK
+453 SNSNTENALTKEKK
-467 ITLIKYFKFHFFISR
+467 IILIKYFKFHFFISR
-482 LCNKIIHRNFN
+482 LCSKIIHQNFS
-493 ENKKKIIEEKKLEG
+493 ESQKKIIEEKKIED
-507 LLPLIQNLDFIQ
+507 LLPLNPNLDFIQ

-530 GTKNQQMKEA
+530 GTKKQQMKEA
-540 LKFVYENHYKN
+540 LKFVYVNHYKN

-556 EIKDEK
+556 EIKDKK
-562 GDAFVVDENDDFNFV
+562 GDAFIADENGDFNFV
-577 ISKKDVEDA
+577 ISGKDIEDA
-586 LEYFKSLV
+586 KKYFQSLI

-604 NNKLWGKEEL
+604 NKKLWDKEKL

>member
-16 KDFYFTLITTTI
+16 KDFYFTLISSTI

-49 DTQINEIKMLAD
+49 DTQINEIKMLTD
-61 CIIVIEKISK
+61 CIIVIEKIDS
-71 LKINFPII
+71 LKNNFRII

-96 KNKKDEFPDEIN
+96 ENNGETK
-108 EHNIY
+108 EHDIY
-113 RGYGFLW
+113 RAYGFLW

-156 NLSKNYNKNFKNSQ
+156 NLSKNYNKNFQ

-187 EKLDNKKL
+187 EILDNKKL

-204 KIKKIKKQN
+204 KTKKIKKQN

-218 KVENEIINKEDNE
+218 KAENEIINKKNNE

-252 NNIQISSNNNN
+252 NNIQTSSNNVN

-275 SEIQEDLDMN
+275 SEIQEDLDIN

-305 IDNLKIDSEI
+305 IDYLKIDSEI

-326 EESDMTNVQKNNN
+326 EESDMTNAQNNN
-339 IIISNEIIDKD
+339 IIISDEI
-350 APKVKK
+350 AQKVKK
-356 DTENKDSGQIQELY
+356 DTENKDSGKNQELY

-376 TQEVRSNHKEL
+376 TQKVDFLCAYKEESE
-387 TERIN
+387 ERIN
-392 RLEENQLL
+392 RLEKNQLL

-440 KIISFLQETDENK
+440 KIISFLSKTDEKK

-467 ITLIKYFKFHFFISR
+467 ITLLKYFKFHFFISR
-482 LCNKIIHRNFN
+482 LCNKILHRNFN
-493 ENKKKIIEEKKLEG
+493 ESQKKIIEEKKIED
-507 LLPLIQNLDFIQ
+507 LLPLIPNLDFIQ

-551 DSELE
+551 DSKLE

-562 GDAFVVDENDDFNFV
+562 GDAFVVDENGDFNFV
-577 ISKKDVEDA
+577 ISGKDIEDA
-586 LEYFKSLV
+586 KKYFQSLI
-594 VLKKPFIDMC
+594 VLKEPFIDMC
-604 NNKLWGKEEL
+604 NKKLWDLEEQ

>member
-16 KDFYFTLITTTI
+16 KDFYFTLISSTI

-49 DTQINEIKMLAD
+49 DTKINEIEMLRD
-61 CIIVIEKISK
+61 CIIIIEKIDS
-71 LKINFPII
+71 LKNNFRII

-85 YLKEIK
+85 YLKEIN

-96 KNKKDEFPDEIN
+96 ENNGETK
-108 EHNIY
+108 EHDIY
-113 RGYGFLW
+113 RAYGFLW

-156 NLSKNYNKNFKNSQ
+156 NLSKNYNKNFQ

-187 EKLDNKKL
+187 EILDNKKL

-204 KIKKIKKQN
+204 KTKKIKKQK

-218 KVENEIINKEDNE
+218 KVENEIVNTKDNE
-231 KENNN
+231 KENIN
-236 TKEAPQ
+236 TKDAPQ
-242 NQTELNQNNI
+242 NQKELNQNNI
-252 NNIQISSNNNN
+252 NNIQTSSNNVN

-275 SEIQEDLDMN
+275 STEDLDIN
-285 NKENKINNN
+285 NKENKISNN
-294 DEKINTDEIGK
+294 DEKINTDGIGK

-432 LTMFDKLK
+432 LTNFDKLK
-440 KIISFLQETDENK
+440 KIIHFLEGTDDNK
-453 SNSNTENVLTKEKK
+453 SNIKTENVLTKEKK

-482 LCNKIIHRNFN
+482 LCNIIIHRNFN
-493 ENKKKIIEEKKLEG
+493 ESQKKIIEEKKIED
-507 LLPLIQNLDFIQ
+507 LLPLIPNLDFIQ

-551 DSELE
+551 DSKLE

-562 GDAFVVDENDDFNFV
+562 GDAFVVDENGDFNFV
-577 ISKKDVEDA
+577 ISGKDIEDA
-586 LEYFKSLV
+586 KNYFQSLI
-594 VLKKPFIDMC
+594 VLKEPFIDMC
-604 NNKLWGKEEL
+604 NKKLWDLEEQ

>member
-1 METSFSLRLFYEKLV
+1 METSFSLRLFYKKLV
-16 KDFYFTLITTTI
+16 KDFYFTLISSTI

-49 DTQINEIKMLAD
+49 DTQINEIKMLTD
-61 CIIVIEKISK
+61 CIIVIEKIDS
-71 LKINFPII
+71 LKNNFRII

-96 KNKKDEFPDEIN
+96 ENNGETK
-108 EHNIY
+108 EHDIY
-113 RGYGFLW
+113 RAYGFLW

-156 NLSKNYNKNFKNSQ
+156 NLSKNYNKNFQ

-187 EKLDNKKL
+187 EILDNKKL

-204 KIKKIKKQN
+204 KTKKIKKQN

-218 KVENEIINKEDNE
+218 KAENEIINKKNNE
-231 KENNN
+231 KENIN
-236 TKEAPQ
+236 TKDAPQ
-242 NQTELNQNNI
+242 NQKELNQNNI
-252 NNIQISSNNNN
+252 NNIQTSSNNVN

-275 SEIQEDLDMN
+275 STEDLDIN

-326 EESDMTNVQKNNN
+326 EESDMTNAQNNN
-339 IIISNEIIDKD
+339 IIISNEI

-356 DTENKDSGQIQELY
+356 DTENKDSGKNQEIY

-432 LTMFDKLK
+432 LTNFDKLK
-440 KIISFLQETDENK
+440 KIIHFLQGTDDNK
-453 SNSNTENVLTKEKK
+453 SNIKTENVLTKEKK

-482 LCNKIIHRNFN
+482 LCNKILHRNFN
-493 ENKKKIIEEKKLEG
+493 ESQKKIIEEKKIED
-507 LLPLIQNLDFIQ
+507 LLPLIPNLDFIQ

-551 DSELE
+551 DSKLE

-562 GDAFVVDENDDFNFV
+562 GDAFVVDENGDFNFV
-577 ISKKDVEDA
+577 ISGKDIEDA
-586 LEYFKSLV
+586 KKYFQSLI
-594 VLKKPFIDMC
+594 VLKEPFIDMC
-604 NNKLWGKEEL
+604 NKKLWDLEEQ